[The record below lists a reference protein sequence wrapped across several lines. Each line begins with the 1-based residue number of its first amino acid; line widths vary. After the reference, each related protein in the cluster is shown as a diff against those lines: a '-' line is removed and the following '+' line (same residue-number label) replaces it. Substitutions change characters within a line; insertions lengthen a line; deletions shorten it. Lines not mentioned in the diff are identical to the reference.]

1 MFRTLE
7 AEVFLFR
14 FVFEL
19 GSRLSL
25 GVSASLPGQRD
36 TPVLADATG

>member
-1 MFRTLE
+1 MFRILGTE
-7 AEVFLFR
+7 MFLFR

-25 GVSASLPGQRD
+25 GVSASLPGQRE
-36 TPVLADATG
+36 TLVLADTTG